1 MLPLRE
7 ILAISPA
14 VQLIFTGGELPWRID
29 KPLVMNQNALTD
41 MRWRRYDGTTI
52 KLPIAEAVRETLIRE
67 KEAGHRL
74 KVCIGTDSQV
84 RGKTAEFATVIVF
97 LREKKG
103 GFMFIANYKSK
114 QQMSIRERMIL
125 EVGRSV
131 EIAYAL
137 CKLLDEHKVELEV
150 HADINTDPAFESNT
164 ALKEAMGYIL
174 GMGFVF
180 KAKPDAFASSAC
192 ADKVC

>member
-1 MLPLRE
+1 
-7 ILAISPA
+7 
-14 VQLIFTGGELPWRID
+14 
-29 KPLVMNQNALTD
+29 MNNQPLTD
-41 MRWRRYDGTTI
+41 MKWRRFDGRRINT
-52 KLPIAEAVRETLIRE
+52 PIAEAVRLTLERE
-67 KEAGHRL
+67 AAAGHRL

-84 RGKTAEFATVIVF
+84 RGKSVEFATVIVF

-114 QQMSIRERMIL
+114 QKMSLRERMIL

-131 EIAYAL
+131 EIAYHL
-137 CKLLDEHKVELEV
+137 CNLLDEHKVELEV
-150 HADINTDPAFESNT
+150 HADINTDPHFKSNV

-180 KAKPDAFASSAC
+180 KAKPNAFASSSC